1 MYTIE
6 IFEHE
11 EGYGYRI
18 LQDGNAIAEQPYAP
32 GLEGNTPMSE
42 AEAQSFAEDHLARV
56 SQ

>member
-1 MYTIE
+1 MYTLE
-6 IFEHE
+6 IYQHD

-32 GLEGNTPMSE
+32 GLDGNTPMSE
-42 AEAQSFAEDHLARV
+42 AEAQTYGEDHLVRV